1 MREYQLPDN
10 CRGTILERI
19 VQAKVLELQDL
30 SLHSLEARLEN
41 APAVRPFRNA
51 IESRFP
57 AVIAEIKKASPS
69 AGVIRPDFQP
79 AQIAASYQAG
89 CAACLSS
96 HVPAAR
102 KAGVSQRRL
111 DLLPAWRDLDAFGD
125 QERAALR
132 LAETL
137 TRLDDT
143 RERAE
148 AVAAAAEFFD
158 ADQIAAL
165 EWTIVLINSFNRVS
179 IASHHQARIDD

>member
-1 MREYQLPDN
+1 MAVPQLDRVKDVYRQLVRTAVSSREASIAAGLNDE
-10 CRGTILERI
+10 L
-19 VQAKVLELQDL
+19 LELV
-30 SLHSLEARLEN
+30 N
-41 APAVRPFRNA
+41 VRV
-51 IESRFP
+51 S
-57 AVIAEIKKASPS
+57 
-69 AGVIRPDFQP
+69 
-79 AQIAASYQAG
+79 QING

-143 RERAE
+143 RDRAE

>member
-1 MREYQLPDN
+1 MAVPQLDRVKDVYRQLVRTAVASREASIAAGLND
-10 CRGTILERI
+10 GL
-19 VQAKVLELQDL
+19 LELV
-30 SLHSLEARLEN
+30 N
-41 APAVRPFRNA
+41 VRV
-51 IESRFP
+51 S
-57 AVIAEIKKASPS
+57 
-69 AGVIRPDFQP
+69 
-79 AQIAASYQAG
+79 QING

-148 AVAAAAEFFD
+148 ALAAAAEFFD

>member
-1 MREYQLPDN
+1 MAVPQLDRVKDVYRQLVRTAVSSREASIAAGLND
-10 CRGTILERI
+10 GL
-19 VQAKVLELQDL
+19 LELV
-30 SLHSLEARLEN
+30 N
-41 APAVRPFRNA
+41 VRV
-51 IESRFP
+51 S
-57 AVIAEIKKASPS
+57 
-69 AGVIRPDFQP
+69 
-79 AQIAASYQAG
+79 QINR